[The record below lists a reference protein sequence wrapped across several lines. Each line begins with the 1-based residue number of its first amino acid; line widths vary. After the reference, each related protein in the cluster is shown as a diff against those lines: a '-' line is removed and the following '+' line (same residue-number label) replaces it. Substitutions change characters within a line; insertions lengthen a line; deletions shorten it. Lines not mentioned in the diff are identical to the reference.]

1 MNRFEKSSTDVITM
15 FSRITSKIDCERKK
29 MFGYPVLFLNGNMFL
44 GTFANRIFFR
54 LRKERHA
61 YWKDR
66 NNGIKDFEPLLGR
79 KMKEYLEIEC
89 EERNIDLME
98 EMKTESEEYV
108 RTLEIKN

>member
-1 MNRFEKSSTDVITM
+1 MEKFEKSSSSVINM
-15 FSRITSKIDCERKK
+15 FSQITSEIECERKK

-54 LRKERHA
+54 LKKERHA

-66 NNGIKDFEPLLGR
+66 DHAIKDFEPIPGR

-89 EERNIDLME
+89 EERNTGLIE
-98 EMKTESEEYV
+98 EMKTESEEHV
-108 RTLEIKN
+108 RTLQIKN

>member
-1 MNRFEKSSTDVITM
+1 MKKFEKSSADVISI

-44 GTFANRIFFR
+44 GTFANKMFFR
-54 LRKERHA
+54 LRKERHT

-66 NNGIKDFEPLLGR
+66 NNAIKDFEPISGR

-89 EERNIDLME
+89 EERNIGLIE

-108 RTLEIKN
+108 RTLEIKK

>member
-1 MNRFEKSSTDVITM
+1 MKKFEKSSADVIAM

-54 LRKERHA
+54 LRKERHT
-61 YWKDR
+61 YWKERDSA
-66 NNGIKDFEPLLGR
+66 IKDFEPIPGR

-89 EERNIDLME
+89 EERNIGLIE
-98 EMKTESEEYV
+98 EITIESEEYV
-108 RTLEIKN
+108 RTLEIKK